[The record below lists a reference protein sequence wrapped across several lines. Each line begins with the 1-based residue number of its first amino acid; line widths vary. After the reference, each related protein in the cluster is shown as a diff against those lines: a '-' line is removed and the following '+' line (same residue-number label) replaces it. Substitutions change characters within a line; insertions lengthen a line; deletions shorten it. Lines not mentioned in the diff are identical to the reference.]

1 MVKNSFLVE
10 MTFKLRRSL
19 VGSFIPFRIWQLERL
34 LDDGG
39 LKFERIFLEIIIF
52 CLSQVPI
59 KFIPHLNDGKKED
72 VFEEKKEVY
81 ISGEELDLC

>member
-39 LKFERIFLEIIIF
+39 LKFERIFLKIIIF

-59 KFIPHLNDGKKED
+59 KFISHLNDVKKED

-81 ISGEELDLC
+81 IPGEELDLC